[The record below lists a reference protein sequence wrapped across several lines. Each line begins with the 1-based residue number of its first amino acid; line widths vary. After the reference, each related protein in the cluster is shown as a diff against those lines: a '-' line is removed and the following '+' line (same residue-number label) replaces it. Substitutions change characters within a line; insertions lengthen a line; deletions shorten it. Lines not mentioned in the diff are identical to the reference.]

1 MIDNFIS
8 NAPYN
13 SLFIIYLLIS
23 CNFLAQLFSCQ
34 LQQLLANSML
44 VKHIFGFTTMLFC
57 IIFVDSTIQKEGKY
71 AEGLAY
77 AIIFYLWFW
86 ATTKT
91 HLYVTL
97 IIIILFLIIYSLQ
110 IHKNTLDQEENINE
124 ISNYQ
129 KILALSAFIVTIF
142 GFIQYYLLKSE
153 EYKNNWNYT
162 DFFIGTSTCKNNNSI
177 NEFIPTNL
185 KNDSNSNSS
194 SDDLTVKN

>member
-1 MIDNFIS
+1 MINNFIS

-71 AEGLAY
+71 VEGIAY

-86 ATTKT
+86 VTTKT

-129 KILALSAFIVTIF
+129 QILALIAFIVTIF
-142 GFIQYYLLKSE
+142 GFIHYYLLKSD
-153 EYKNNWNYT
+153 EYKDNWNYI
-162 DFFIGTSTCKNNNSI
+162 DFFIGTTTCKNNNSI
-177 NEFIPTNL
+177 SEIIP
-185 KNDSNSNSS
+185 KNFSNSSS
-194 SDDLTVKN
+194 SDDLSVKTDIKK